1 MTVNPV
7 IPNYSGACINNII
20 PAILEHNVIGE
31 GWIPDEI
38 LRAKQVVILLIDGLG
53 YEQFTK
59 CKKKGLVPNLENFT
73 QKMIQTVAPTTTATA
88 LTSLTT
94 GKSPS
99 EHGLV
104 GYKIRVGTQLLNALR
119 WTTGSGSAVEE
130 IDPISFQPVEPF
142 LGMASTVISPS
153 QFENSGF
160 SEAHLRGG
168 NYLGY
173 WLPSSIPMLIRQSLN
188 SGSDFVYAYYDGL
201 DKVGHIH
208 GINEFYDS
216 EVSSIDDLIGRILI
230 SLPKGTAF
238 IVTADHG
245 MVDVGDSLVFLDP
258 EIMELTEELSG
269 EARFLWFHAERGAS
283 NELIESLE
291 DLYSD
296 TAWIRTRE
304 QILDEGWF
312 GKGISAITKSR
323 IGEVAV
329 VAREPVA
336 FVPQGKKGPDLKARH
351 GSLTAA
357 ESYVPLL
364 TMLKS

>member
-7 IPNYSGACINNII
+7 IPDYAGACISNIF
-20 PAILEHNVIGE
+20 PAILEHKVIGE

-38 LRAKQVVILLIDGLG
+38 LKAKQIVILLIDGLG
-53 YEQFTK
+53 YEQFIN
-59 CKKKGLVPNLENFT
+59 CKGKGLVPNLDNLSQT
-73 QKMIQTVAPTTTATA
+73 KIQTVAPTTTATA

-94 GKSPS
+94 GKSPG

-104 GYKIRVGTQLLNALR
+104 GYKIRIGTQVLNALR
-119 WTTGSGSAVEE
+119 WTTGHGSAIKE
-130 IDPISFQPVEPF
+130 IDPISFQSVEPF
-142 LGMASTVISPS
+142 LGSAPSVISPS

-168 NYLGY
+168 DYSGY
-173 WLPSSIPMLIRQSLN
+173 WLPSSIPMLIRKSLE

-216 EVSSIDDLIGRILI
+216 EICFIDDLIGRIVN
-230 SLPKGTAF
+230 SLPKDVAL

-245 MVDVGDSLVFLDP
+245 MVDVGDSLIFLDS
-258 EIMELTEELSG
+258 EIMGLTEELSG
-269 EARFLWFHAERGAS
+269 EARFLWFHAERGATK
-283 NELIESLE
+283 ELVELLE
-291 DLYSD
+291 DLYSN

-312 GKGISAITKSR
+312 GKKISEIAKSR
-323 IGEVAV
+323 IGEVAL

-336 FVPQGKKGPDLKARH
+336 YLPQGKTGPDLKARH
-351 GSLTAA
+351 GSLTTA